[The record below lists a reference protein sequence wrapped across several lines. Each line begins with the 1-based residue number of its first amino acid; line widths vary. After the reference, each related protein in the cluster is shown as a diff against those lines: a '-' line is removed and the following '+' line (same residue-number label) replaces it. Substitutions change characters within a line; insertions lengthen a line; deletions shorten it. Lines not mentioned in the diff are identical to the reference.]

1 MMNYKSRVIS
11 ALKAQ
16 ALADKEKALMALDL
30 LENKAVGIGD
40 HTSNDFL
47 KDANESLMLLAEAE
61 DKLDMIEK
69 YFTPTPTTP
78 TLSEK
83 IDYSKNGIAGVDA
96 LIDADARL

>member
-1 MMNYKSRVIS
+1 MNYKSRVIS

-69 YFTPTPTTP
+69 YFTPTPTT
-78 TLSEK
+78 LSEK

>member
-16 ALADKEKALMALDL
+16 AIADKEKALMALDL

-40 HTSNDFL
+40 HTSNDFM

-69 YFTPTPTTP
+69 YFTPTPTT

>member
-1 MMNYKSRVIS
+1 MNYKSRVIS

-16 ALADKEKALMALDL
+16 ALADREKALMALDL

-69 YFTPTPTTP
+69 YFTTSNTSTTSNP
-78 TLSEK
+78 FEK
-83 IDYSKNGIAGVDA
+83 LELSKNRISEMDNFDNNIK
-96 LIDADARL
+96 L